1 MAVDTN
7 FVDITHFVRDSSFA
21 DMTLLILLTSFR
33 DIISI
38 NYFNQLLF
46 YET

>member
-21 DMTLLILLTSFR
+21 DMNFV